1 MIKLNNYSH
10 FLLIPAIFYFMVDHK
25 KHPIC
30 QRLTSS
36 KLKNVLTITLL
47 FNFIPNFETNK
58 YFLTFNHNKKQNL
71 IVQITKLAL
80 LDIYVD
86 FVKYFAKQQ
95 LC

>member
-10 FLLIPAIFYFMVDHK
+10 FLLIRAIFYFMVDHK

-47 FNFIPNFETNK
+47 FNFSLFIPNFETNT
-58 YFLTFNHNKKQNL
+58 YFLTLNHNKKQNL

-80 LDIYVD
+80 LDI
-86 FVKYFAKQQ
+86 
-95 LC
+95 